1 MAEQPIID
9 PRDGGNRDGIKMA
22 TPSSQGGR
30 FESDLKPLQELDAA
44 LTKLNT
50 NINKLKTDLPKVITL
65 TEQWAAK
72 MQKVANAMGGMA
84 GATGGGN
91 GAYIKPAGQLTQE
104 NLGGG
109 GMPLFNFGNT
119 TYNVDRSQNLTMMSG
134 GGGGGSAKA
143 AAGDIAKQIASAIGA
158 ALNNRIAENSSYSL
172 SANRIDMLY
181 QQTTGMGGQE
191 VRDRMRLPLTQYK
204 LGTGGINQVM
214 ALQAATGIDAS
225 KQGRS
230 IEFLRASSGY
240 GYSAE
245 QINQMSRGLAD
256 PAAANRMFM
265 MMGTGLYKVGG
276 GQRSTSEVIQQT
288 VQRLG
293 LTTRSSIEGAM
304 APGSMTRERMRQSGL
319 PEDMQDIALQYA
331 KQNLAFKKKGG
342 TGMYDASSEVHRKL
356 IGVEDTYANQNAETE
371 RVKNA
376 RDESMYNKQA
386 DAYSD
391 MEKGLQ
397 RVTRA
402 LQKFEEA
409 MSGIIGVKIKAKP
422 FSGAIKAGATIL
434 GAGLGALTGNP
445 AGVMAGASIGQA
457 VGNWL
462 GDPTGEKESGTGP
475 KGDGG
480 NIAKSQGALSKLH
493 PQLRSRIEAMMK
505 ENPKLYVGGG
515 VRSTKQQKE
524 MFLSRYEPTSEKTDV
539 FWKGQYWKRVRGA
552 AAAPPG
558 MSMHEIGLAADLA
571 PSTEFDWIK
580 DNAARFGLR
589 SFFDVN
595 NEPWHVQPKELPASR
610 LKYEK
615 MGAPWGHNGNVVE
628 PTDTSASIANLE
640 NLMHGSIS
648 SMGGTSGK
656 GTNMA
661 ISKYAGLS
669 MNAAI
674 EAFGL
679 ELSGSGAG
687 GVSASSS
694 GGLSPNYTT
703 PSVTGGNFGWDGKGS
718 LQGKN
723 VAQILASAGFK
734 GKGLVQALA
743 IAYRESGFNPNALNN
758 SKKTGDLSYGLFQI
772 NMRGALGPSR
782 RKQYGISK
790 NEELYDPAV
799 NARAA
804 FKLSGGGTNFHHW
817 GGYKGKSDTYN
828 TNMTKAEN
836 WAKQA
841 GYSVEGDPI
850 MDMAG
855 YAPSRGGGNVV
866 MQGDSGNTFHVS
878 IAPTINLNGG
888 NNYAADVQKL
898 SKEVSHLLE
907 REVKLLLMRST

>member
-9 PRDGGNRDGIKMA
+9 PRDGGNRDGVKMA

-72 MQKVANAMGGMA
+72 MQKVANAMGGLA
-84 GATGGGN
+84 GATGGGGGN
-91 GAYIKPAGQLTQE
+91 GGYIKPAGELTQQ

-119 TYNVDRSQNLTMMSG
+119 TYNVDRSQNLTMMG
-134 GGGGGSAKA
+134 GGGGGGAKA
-143 AAGDIAKQIASAIGA
+143 AAADTAKQVASALA
-158 ALNNRIAENSSYSL
+158 DALNKRIAENASYSL

-191 VRDRMRLPLTQYK
+191 VRDRMRAPLSQYK

-214 ALQAATGIDAS
+214 ALQASTGIDAS

-230 IEFLRASSGY
+230 AEFIRAASGY
-240 GYSAE
+240 GYSTE
-245 QINQMSRGLAD
+245 QVNQMARGLAD

-265 MMGTGLYKVGG
+265 MMGTGLYKIGG
-276 GQRSTSEVIQQT
+276 EQRSTSEVIQST

-319 PEDMQDIALQYA
+319 PEDMQDITLQYA
-331 KQNLAFKKKGG
+331 KENLAFKKKGG

-397 RVTRA
+397 SVTRA

-409 MSGIIGVKIKAKP
+409 MSGIIGVKIRSKP
-422 FSGAIKAGATIL
+422 YSGAIKAGATIL
-434 GAGLGALTGNP
+434 GTAIGAIAGGPLGAAT
-445 AGVMAGASIGQA
+445 GASIGQS

-480 NIAKSQGALSKLH
+480 NIAKSKGALSKLH
-493 PQLRSRIEAMMK
+493 PQLRQRIEAMMK
-505 ENPKLYVGGG
+505 ENPRLYVGGG
-515 VRSTKQQKE
+515 VRTAKQQKE
-524 MFLSRYEPTSEKTDV
+524 MFLSRYEPTNEKTDV

-580 DNAARFGLR
+580 ENADRFGLR

-615 MGAPWGHNGNVVE
+615 IGAPWGHNGNVVE
-628 PTDTSASIANLE
+628 PTDTNASISNLDK
-640 NLMHGSIS
+640 LMHDTVS
-648 SMGGTSGK
+648 SLGGTSGR
-656 GTNMA
+656 GANMA

-679 ELSGSGAG
+679 EMGGGG
-687 GVSASSS
+687 GVSGVPTVNA
-694 GGLSPNYTT
+694 
-703 PSVTGGNFGWDGKGS
+703 VTGGTNPASPGSNSSGKSILTGAE
-718 LQGKN
+718 
-723 VAQILASAGFK
+723 VAKYFYNAGFR
-734 GKGLVQALA
+734 GKRLVEAVA
-743 IAYRESGFNPNALNN
+743 IAHRESRFNAKAHNPKPPDN
-758 SKKTGDLSYGLFQI
+758 SYGLMQI
-772 NMRGALGPSR
+772 NMLGNLGPAR
-782 RKQYGISK
+782 RGYYNLKK
-790 NEELYDPAV
+790 NEDLFNPAT
-799 NARAA
+799 NARVAWEMSGRGNNWDHW
-804 FKLSGGGTNFHHW
+804 KLNGNALA
-817 GGYKGKSDTYN
+817 N
-828 TNMTKAEN
+828 TNIPQASKFV
-836 WAKQA
+836 KQA
-841 GYSVEGDPI
+841 GYSVQGDPI

-855 YAPSRGGGNVV
+855 YAPSKGGGNVI
-866 MQGDSGNTFHVS
+866 MQGDSGQTFHVS